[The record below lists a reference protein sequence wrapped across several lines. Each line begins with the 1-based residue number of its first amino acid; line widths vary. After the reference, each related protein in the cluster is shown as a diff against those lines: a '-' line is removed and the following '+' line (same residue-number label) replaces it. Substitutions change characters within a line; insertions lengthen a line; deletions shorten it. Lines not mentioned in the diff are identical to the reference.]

1 MASVTDSN
9 IGVREYTREYS
20 TDVSLYEKG
29 RPNYTKESVEFL
41 LCRVGVLPSLGKEP
55 TKLLEI
61 AAGTGKFTR
70 AMVEVLTL
78 RKANVE
84 IIASD
89 RLLAM
94 CEVLRR
100 FLPETEIRQFPADN
114 IDLPDEFIS
123 VIICAQAF
131 HWFSDEKSV
140 NEICRVLKPGGK
152 FGMIWNHED
161 FSFSW
166 VRALQDIVDPFVKQ
180 KDMPGDPREL
190 QWMEILDKSGKF
202 TPVERNTEFRTY
214 LEGDID
220 KIVAVMMCFSAIYQ
234 SSEEDRRS
242 TEAKV
247 RDILTN
253 HPDLQGT
260 KVYKMPYVTDICWC
274 AKK

>member
-1 MASVTDSN
+1 M
-9 IGVREYTREYS
+9 
-20 TDVSLYEKG
+20 
-29 RPNYTKESVEFL
+29 
-41 LCRVGVLPSLGKEP
+41 
-55 TKLLEI
+55 
-61 AAGTGKFTR
+61 
-70 AMVEVLTL
+70 
-78 RKANVE
+78 
-84 IIASD
+84 
-89 RLLAM
+89 
-94 CEVLRR
+94 
-100 FLPETEIRQFPADN
+100 
-114 IDLPDEFIS
+114 
-123 VIICAQAF
+123 IICAQAF

-166 VRALQDIVDPFVKQ
+166 VRALQDIVDPFVRQ
-180 KDMPGDPREL
+180 KDMPDDPREL
-190 QWMEILDKSGKF
+190 KWMEILDKSGKF

-220 KIVAVMMCFSAIYQ
+220 KIVAVIMCFSAISQ
-234 SSEEDRRS
+234 SSEEERRS

-260 KVYKMPYVTDICWC
+260 KVYKMPYITDICWC